1 MTKDGAGSEP
11 PVHVQAASRPFLT
24 GTGQEYRNGARVQG
38 EKERGGIVD
47 QWEIEQR
54 ENQRALVRDAVRQ
67 VLAEQTPSDDALRK
81 VVLEAIQEWMSERIR
96 EFGWLSLKT
105 LGYVAFGVLVY
116 LAMMTKGWTPPT
128 K

>member
-1 MTKDGAGSEP
+1 M
-11 PVHVQAASRPFLT
+11 
-24 GTGQEYRNGARVQG
+24 
-38 EKERGGIVD
+38 D
-47 QWEIEQR
+47 QYELEER

-67 VLAEQTPSDDALRK
+67 VLSEQVPADEAMKK

-116 LAMMTKGWTPPT
+116 VAMVTKGWTPPF

>member
-11 PVHVQAASRPFLT
+11 PVPVQAASRPFLT
-24 GTGQEYRNGARVQG
+24 GTGKAYSKWARVQG

-67 VLAEQTPSDDALRK
+67 VLAEQTPADDALRK
-81 VVLEAIQEWMSERIR
+81 VVLEAIQEWMSDRIR

>member
-1 MTKDGAGSEP
+1 M
-11 PVHVQAASRPFLT
+11 
-24 GTGQEYRNGARVQG
+24 
-38 EKERGGIVD
+38 D
-47 QWEIEQR
+47 QYELEER

-67 VLAEQTPSDDALRK
+67 VLSEQVPADEAMKK
-81 VVLEAIQEWMSERIR
+81 VVLEAIQEWMSDRIR

-116 LAMMTKGWTPPT
+116 FAMVTKGWTPPY

>member
-1 MTKDGAGSEP
+1 M
-11 PVHVQAASRPFLT
+11 
-24 GTGQEYRNGARVQG
+24 
-38 EKERGGIVD
+38 D
-47 QWEIEQR
+47 QYELEER

-67 VLAEQTPSDDALRK
+67 VLSEQVPADEAMKK

-116 LAMMTKGWTPPT
+116 VAMVTKGWTPPV

>member
-1 MTKDGAGSEP
+1 M
-11 PVHVQAASRPFLT
+11 
-24 GTGQEYRNGARVQG
+24 
-38 EKERGGIVD
+38 D
-47 QWEIEQR
+47 QYELEER

-67 VLAEQTPSDDALRK
+67 VLSEQVPADEAMKK

>member
-1 MTKDGAGSEP
+1 
-11 PVHVQAASRPFLT
+11 
-24 GTGQEYRNGARVQG
+24 
-38 EKERGGIVD
+38 VD

-67 VLAEQTPSDDALRK
+67 VLAEQAPLDDALRK

>member
-1 MTKDGAGSEP
+1 M
-11 PVHVQAASRPFLT
+11 
-24 GTGQEYRNGARVQG
+24 
-38 EKERGGIVD
+38 D
-47 QWEIEQR
+47 QYELEER

-67 VLAEQTPSDDALRK
+67 VLSEQVPADEAMKK

-105 LGYVAFGVLVY
+105 LGFVAFGVLVY
-116 LAMMTKGWTPPT
+116 VAMVTKGWTPPV

>member
-1 MTKDGAGSEP
+1 M
-11 PVHVQAASRPFLT
+11 
-24 GTGQEYRNGARVQG
+24 
-38 EKERGGIVD
+38 D

-54 ENQRALVRDAVRQ
+54 ENQRAIVRDAVRQ
-67 VLAEQTPSDDALRK
+67 VLAEQPPTDEALRK
-81 VVLEAIQEWMSERIR
+81 VVREAIQEWMSERIK

-116 LAMMTKGWTPPT
+116 LAMMSKGWTPPH